1 MQTFL
6 LMPIDEEHRVFSLL
20 CGCDLCLYVYIVTRT
35 YNYSGKYYLSNGL
48 FSFLKL
54 YASYT
59 YACPSHCFA
68 ISFFP
73 NTHSTL
79 YVIKAMVVHIHPS
92 FLREGVIDDKQYPIC
107 SCILQNHSCS
117 NSLTGNY

>member
-1 MQTFL
+1 MGSMQTSL
-6 LMPIDEEHRVFSLL
+6 LIPVDEVHHVFCLL
-20 CGCDLCLYVYIVTRT
+20 CGCALCLYVYIGTRT
-35 YNYSGKYYLSNGL
+35 YNYSCKYYLHKVI

-59 YACPSHCFA
+59 YACPSHCFT

-73 NTHSTL
+73 NTHSKP
-79 YVIKAMVVHIHPS
+79 YVMKATVDHFHPS

-107 SCILQNHSCS
+107 CCILQNFTLV
-117 NSLTGNY
+117 LTL